1 MHIELDKNASDIISR
16 LEACGFSAYAV
27 GGCVR
32 DALLGRAVS
41 DTDVATSAGTGEV
54 KKALSGVKVLDTGI
68 KHGTVTAVIGGD
80 RYEITTYRV
89 ESGYSDSRHPD
100 SVTFVRD
107 IVQDLARRDFTV
119 NAMAYS
125 PSRGFCDPFGGR
137 EDLNAL
143 VIRAVG
149 DPRAR
154 FTEDALRILRALRFA
169 AVLGFEIE
177 NETSR
182 ALRELAPNLKNVS
195 AERILAETEKLVCG
209 TGAERIVNE
218 YKDVISAAVPLNGD
232 TRAFAKLPPFAE
244 YRFACLLGPGAG
256 NALRALRS
264 SALLAQTAD
273 ILANSKEL
281 PRDTLG
287 KKRFIAEAGRENA
300 ARIAIYRRALY
311 GEDAEKETER
321 LISSGG
327 CYSVKELEI
336 DGNDL
341 IRLGFSGEEV
351 GRALHA
357 LLDRVLRGGT
367 ENEKNALCAAALRLQ
382 KIGVDNSAE

>member
-1 MHIELDKNASDIISR
+1 MRIKLDKNASEIISR

-32 DALLGRAVS
+32 DALLGREVS
-41 DTDVATSAGTGEV
+41 DTDVATSAGTSEV

-68 KHGTVTAVIGGD
+68 KHGTVTAVFGGA

-100 SVTFVRD
+100 SVTFVHD
-107 IVQDLARRDFTV
+107 IVPDLARRDFTV

-125 PSRGFCDPFGGR
+125 PTRGFCDPFGGR
-137 EDLNAL
+137 EDLKAR

-154 FTEDALRILRALRFA
+154 FAEDALRILRALRFA

-177 NETSR
+177 NETSC

-209 TGAERIVNE
+209 TGAERIVNG
-218 YKDVISAAVPLNGD
+218 YKDVISAVIPLNGD
-232 TRAFAKLPPFAE
+232 TRGFAKLPPSAE

-256 NALRALRS
+256 KALRALRS
-264 SALLAQTAD
+264 PALLAQTAD
-273 ILANSKEL
+273 MLADSKEL

-287 KKRFIAEAGRENA
+287 KKRFIAKEGRENA
-300 ARIAIYRRALY
+300 ARIALYRRALY
-311 GEDAEKETER
+311 CEDEEKETER

-327 CYSVKELEI
+327 CYSVKELAI

-341 IRLGFSGEEV
+341 TRLGFSGAEV

-357 LLDRVLRGGT
+357 LLDSVLRGGT

-382 KIGVDNSAE
+382 KNGVDNSAE